1 MREASYLAKNEE
13 KWRKVEALLDKNQI
27 TSTEESSNLFIEL
40 TDDLS
45 YAQTHY
51 PGSPTTEYLNQLAIG
66 IFKRINKNRKSRE
79 NSFLKFWRYEVPMA
93 VLRNHKAL
101 LFSFLFFTFF
111 VLLGAFSTHY
121 DEEYPRYVL
130 GDNYVETTLKNIKD
144 GDPMGIY
151 KSSGQENMFWGITLN
166 NLRVSAMTFVAG
178 IFVCFGTCY
187 FLFKNAIMLGCFQYF
202 FVTKGLFIDSF
213 LAIWIHGTVE
223 ISCII
228 IAGAAGISLGRSFMF
243 PGTLS
248 RKDSFIRGARDSVLI
263 FLSIVP
269 LIILAGFL
277 ESFVTRLTEAPTLFR
292 MFIILGSLTLILFYY
307 VYYPRQ
313 LKKQLPLA

>member
-121 DEEYPRYVL
+121 D
-130 GDNYVETTLKNIKD
+130 
-144 GDPMGIY
+144 
-151 KSSGQENMFWGITLN
+151 
-166 NLRVSAMTFVAG
+166 
-178 IFVCFGTCY
+178 
-187 FLFKNAIMLGCFQYF
+187 
-202 FVTKGLFIDSF
+202 
-213 LAIWIHGTVE
+213 
-223 ISCII
+223 
-228 IAGAAGISLGRSFMF
+228 
-243 PGTLS
+243 
-248 RKDSFIRGARDSVLI
+248 
-263 FLSIVP
+263 
-269 LIILAGFL
+269 
-277 ESFVTRLTEAPTLFR
+277 
-292 MFIILGSLTLILFYY
+292 
-307 VYYPRQ
+307 
-313 LKKQLPLA
+313 

>member
-13 KWRKVEALLDKNQI
+13 KWRKIEALLDKNQQ
-27 TSTEESSNLFIEL
+27 TTTDESTDLFIEL

-51 PGSPTTEYLNQLAIG
+51 PNSPTTKYLNQLTIG
-66 IFKRINKNRKSRE
+66 VFKRINQNRKTRK
-79 NSFLKFWRYEVPMA
+79 NSFLNFWKRTIPLA
-93 VLRNHKAL
+93 VLRNHNAL
-101 LFSFLFFTFF
+101 LFSFIFFTFF

-130 GDNYVETTLKNIKD
+130 GNQYVDETLQNIKS

-151 KSSGQENMFWGITLN
+151 KNTGREDMFWYITMN

-187 FLFKNAIMLGCFQYF
+187 FLFRNAIMLGCFQYF
-202 FVTKGLFIDSF
+202 FVTKGLFLDSF
-213 LAIWIHGTVE
+213 LAIWIHGTIE

-228 IAGAAGISLGRSFMF
+228 IAGAAGIALGRSFMF

-248 RKDSFIRGARDSVLI
+248 RKKSFIKGARDAVII
-263 FLSIVP
+263 FISILP
-269 LIILAGFL
+269 LIVLAGFL
-277 ESFVTRLTEAPTLFR
+277 ESFVTRLTEAPTIFR
-292 MFIILGSLTLILFYY
+292 LLIILGSLSFILFYFI
-307 VYYPRQ
+307 YYPRK
-313 LKKQLPLA
+313 LKKELALD

>member
-1 MREASYLAKNEE
+1 MREASYLAQNEK
-13 KWRKVEALLDKNQI
+13 KWRRVEALLDKNQVI
-27 TSTEESSNLFIEL
+27 SSDESSTLFIEL

-51 PGSPTTEYLNQLAIG
+51 PDSPTTEYLNQLAIG
-66 IFKRINKNRKSRE
+66 IFKRINKNRKKRE
-79 NSFLKFWRYEVPMA
+79 NGFVQFWKHEVPHA
-93 VLRNHKAL
+93 IIRNQKAM
-101 LFSFLFFTFF
+101 LFSLLFFTFF

-130 GDNYVETTLKNIKD
+130 GDNYVETTLKNIKN
-144 GDPMGIY
+144 GDPMAIY
-151 KSSGQENMFWGITLN
+151 KDSGQEGMFWGITLN

-187 FLFKNAIMLGCFQYF
+187 FLFKNAIMLGSFQYF
-202 FVTKGLFIDSF
+202 FVTKGLFLDSF
-213 LAIWIHGTVE
+213 LAIWIHGTIE

-228 IAGAAGISLGRSFMF
+228 IAGAAGIILGKGFLF

-248 RKDSFIRGARDSVLI
+248 RKDSFLQGAKDSVII

-277 ESFVTRLTEAPTLFR
+277 ESFVTRLTEAPTVFR
-292 MFIILGSLTLILFYY
+292 LLIIGGSLLLILFYY
-307 VYYPRQ
+307 VVYPQ
-313 LKKQLPLA
+313 KLKKKLNLA